1 MTTVVAGVNSVDH
14 AFRLIALLAS
24 SQEALTVSMLSV
36 QLGLPRPT
44 VYRLLGTLQG
54 HQVVA
59 RSGHKYR
66 LTLRLLEL
74 GSSVLNS
81 AKMQALCQ
89 PLLTALTEQT
99 GETTHF
105 VILDGSKAGYVAKV
119 DGTHPMRMASRV
131 GWRGPLHATAAGK
144 VLLAWSKPEL
154 LTQTCLDE
162 LERYTDSTIIDP
174 ELLAAEVAAV
184 HRQGYAVDKGEL
196 LDGLVCVAAPVLSGH
211 RLIGAISVSGPALRI
226 QDIDSVSAVVRQAAS
241 DIATQL

>member
-1 MTTVVAGVNSVDH
+1 MTIVAAGVNSVDH

-24 SQEALTVSMLSV
+24 SQEALTVSMLSA
-36 QLGLPRPT
+36 QLSLPRPT
-44 VYRLLGTLQG
+44 IYRLLGTLLE
-54 HQVVA
+54 HQIVA

-74 GSSVLNS
+74 GESVLES
-81 AKMQALCQ
+81 TKVQGLCQ
-89 PLLTALTEQT
+89 PFLTALMEQT

-154 LTQTCLDE
+154 LAQTCMDE
-162 LERYTDSTIIDP
+162 LERYTDSTIIDT

-184 HRQGYAVDKGEL
+184 HRQGYAIDNGEL

-211 RLIGAISVSGPALRI
+211 RLVGAVSVSGPALRI
-226 QDIDSVSAVVRQAAS
+226 QDIDSVSAVVRQTAA
-241 DIATQL
+241 DIVAQL